1 MLPRASDDERG
12 SSFTGAPLNGPVPG
26 AASADTGLLDA
37 LEARRG
43 IVSVVGAG
51 GKKSCMYCLAAL
63 HPGRI
68 GITATVHTPP
78 WPAGIA
84 GRVIVGP
91 PQQVQAQVAAARDVR
106 VVAFAGPT
114 GKARRHGGLE
124 PELITAVCA
133 EAGFD
138 ACYVKADGARS
149 RWIKAPGPD
158 EPRVAAHSATVIP
171 VVAAR
176 AFGLALDDRICHRPE
191 RFAALTGA
199 RLGEPVRAEH
209 VARVLAH
216 PEGALK
222 DAGAARIVPL
232 INMVDDERLL
242 AGAREAAHA
251 ALALTGRF
259 DRVVLARLRDGA
271 LVEVVTR

>member
-1 MLPRASDDERG
+1 M
-12 SSFTGAPLNGPVPG
+12 PG

-106 VVAFAGPT
+106 VVAFAGPS
-114 GKARRHGGLE
+114 GKARRFGGLD
-124 PELITAVCA
+124 PQLVAKLCA
-133 EAGFD
+133 QAGFD

-149 RWIKAPGPD
+149 RWLKAPGPG
-158 EPRVAAHSATVIP
+158 EPRVAVYTATVIA
-171 VVAAR
+171 VVSAR
-176 AFGLALDDRICHRPE
+176 ALGRALDDRICHRPE

-199 RLGEPVRAEH
+199 RLGEPVSAEH
-209 VARVLAH
+209 VARLLAH

-222 DAGAARIVPL
+222 DAGAARVVPL
-232 INMVDDERLL
+232 INMVDDAALL
-242 AGAREAAHA
+242 AGARAAAQA
-251 ALALTGRF
+251 ALALSGRL
-259 DRVVLARLRDGA
+259 DRVVLARLRDGV